1 MDGFNVENGTR
12 FFMWASIISIGMLWA
27 TVILWRFFRPMAH
40 RIHGG
45 LFGVK
50 PETVDMAAYAFLGL
64 WKILLVVLFLV
75 PWLALLV
82 MG

>member
-1 MDGFNVENGTR
+1 MHPILHV
-12 FFMWASIISIGMLWA
+12 ASIISIGMLWA
-27 TVILWRFFRPMAH
+27 TVILWRFLRPMAH

-45 LFGVK
+45 LFGVEPK
-50 PETVDMAAYAFLGL
+50 NVDITAYAFLGL
-64 WKILLVVLFLV
+64 WKILTAIFFII

>member
-1 MDGFNVENGTR
+1 MEFNVEDCTR

-27 TVILWRFFRPMAH
+27 TVILGRFLRPMAH

-45 LFGVK
+45 LFGVEPK
-50 PETVDMAAYAFLGL
+50 NVDITAYAFLGL
-64 WKILLVVLFLV
+64 WKILTAIFFII